1 MSPLTFGLDVGGTK
15 LLGLALDEDGTI
27 VAEERAP
34 TPASRGPDA
43 IEHERHSLLEAMAS
57 IVEELAG
64 RLGSRDAPT
73 SPRLGVGVPGLVD
86 DSGTLRF
93 APNLP
98 VGTGLDVAGLLA
110 KRLPGWLI
118 AVDNDSTCGA
128 LGEWLHGAAKE
139 ATDAVMVALGTGIG
153 GGIVSGGRLVRG
165 TNGFAGEIGH
175 MVVDPTGP
183 ACPCGRRGCW
193 ERYAS
198 GSGLGRL
205 AREAAD
211 AGRLGEVVRLANGD
225 PEAVRGEHV
234 TLAATAGDEEALAV
248 VQELGRWLAI
258 GLANL
263 ANILD
268 TATFVIGGGL
278 VGTVALVLD
287 SVRAT
292 FDEMVEGGDQR
303 PEVEIALATLGERA
317 GAIGAALMARERA
330 T

>member
-1 MSPLTFGLDVGGTK
+1 MSSVTFGLDVGGTK
-15 LLGLALDEDGTI
+15 LLGLALDENGSV
-27 VAEERAP
+27 VAEERAL

-43 IEHERHSLLEAMAS
+43 MEHERYDLVEAMAS
-57 IVEELAG
+57 MVDELAM
-64 RLGSRDAPT
+64 RADA
-73 SPRLGVGVPGLVD
+73 SPEGAGPALGVGVPGLVD
-86 DSGTLRF
+86 DSGVLRF

-98 VGTGLDVAGLLA
+98 IATGLDVAGLLA
-110 KRLPGWLI
+110 KRLPGWRI
-118 AVDNDSTCGA
+118 AIDNDSTCA
-128 LGEWLHGAAKE
+128 AVAEWLHGAALG
-139 ATDAVMVALGTGIG
+139 ASDAVMVALGTGIG

-165 TNGFAGEIGH
+165 ANGFAAELGH

-205 AREAAD
+205 AREAAH
-211 AGRLGEVVRLANGD
+211 AGRLNEVVRLANGD

-234 TLAATAGDEEALAV
+234 TRAATAGDPEALAV
-248 VQELGRWLAI
+248 VEDLGGWLAL

-268 TATFVIGGGL
+268 TAMFVIGGGL
-278 VGTVALVLD
+278 VGTVGLVLD

-292 FDEMVEGGDQR
+292 FDQMVEGREQR
-303 PEVEIALATLGERA
+303 PEVKIVLATLGERA
-317 GAIGAALMARERA
+317 GAIGAALVARERA
-330 T
+330 V